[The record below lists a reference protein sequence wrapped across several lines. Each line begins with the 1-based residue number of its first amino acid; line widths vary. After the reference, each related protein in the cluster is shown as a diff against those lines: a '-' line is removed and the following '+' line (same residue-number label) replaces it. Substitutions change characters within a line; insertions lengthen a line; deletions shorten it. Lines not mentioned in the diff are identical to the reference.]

1 MKEARLAPKQTLQ
14 CATIR
19 NLLVLAAGLFL
30 SAVVA
35 AENQNA
41 SRLPT
46 WQDEIAKGFVPYRQ
60 LTVDDFPINDRAHPD
75 AGFWVKG
82 FIDPHYYF
90 YLKPAHGGFV
100 YAYVSEWIVFSGFD
114 KNESS
119 RKSSFHDMKAELP
132 YAQAVIDIHELKA
145 RELAALK
152 TGDLPSGRGESF
164 GAAQA
169 DLKGK
174 MKVFCEEKYEQVQAE
189 CDGFAKATGKG
200 QDKKKVRE
208 LAAEIRKRLDA
219 IPVVN
224 APGNTRPAPA
234 TASTPST
241 SPTVPTASATVSQKP
256 K

>member
-1 MKEARLAPKQTLQ
+1 MKEAGPAPMQILQ

-19 NLLVLAAGLFL
+19 NILVLAPGLFL
-30 SAVVA
+30 PAVVA

-41 SRLPT
+41 SHLPT

-75 AGFWVKG
+75 AGFGVKG

-90 YLKPAHGGFV
+90 YLKPAYGGFV

-132 YAQAVIDIHELKA
+132 YAQALIDIHELNA

-152 TGDLPSGRGESF
+152 TGDLPSGRGASF

-174 MKVFCEEKYEQVQAE
+174 MKVFCEKNYERVQAE
-189 CDGFAKATGKG
+189 CDAFAKATDKG
-200 QDKKKVRE
+200 QNKKKVRE

-224 APGNTRPAPA
+224 APGNMLPAPA

-241 SPTVPTASATVSQKP
+241 SSTVPSASATASPKP

>member
-1 MKEARLAPKQTLQ
+1 MKEAGLAPKQTLQ
-14 CATIR
+14 CATIG

-46 WQDEIAKGFVPYRQ
+46 WQDELAKGFVPYRQ
-60 LTVDDFPINDRAHPD
+60 LTVDDFPINDRAHPE

-119 RKSSFHDMKAELP
+119 RKTWFHDMNAELP

-152 TGDLPSGRGESF
+152 TGDLPSGRGASF

-174 MKVFCEEKYEQVQAE
+174 MKVFCEKNYEQVQAE
-189 CDGFAKATGKG
+189 CDAFAKATDKG
-200 QDKKKVRE
+200 QDKKKVRD

-219 IPVVN
+219 IPVANV
-224 APGNTRPAPA
+224 PSNTRPDPA

-241 SPTVPTASATVSQKP
+241 SSMVPLTSATASPKP